1 MNTETI
7 SLPIYYTI
15 DENGNKIFDLDLIR
29 EEFEEMLESL
39 ES

>member
-7 SLPIYYTI
+7 TLPIHYII
-15 DENGNKIFDLDLIR
+15 DDNGNKLFDLDLMR
-29 EEFEEMLESL
+29 EEFEEMLETL